1 MNVYKVIFYYIAI
14 VVVCIVFVRML
25 YELVTKKYRMRL
37 NSDYVK
43 KNPKIQYFQT
53 TFWILGVIFSG
64 ICAFTIGVAG
74 LKDLPFVLK
83 NEYPHVMGRVVEVDK
98 TSHGDYS
105 VIIEDEITK
114 EEVDIGFVHK
124 ILRKGEKVEV
134 YYLPHLKFGSVYKIQ
149 K

>member
-37 NSDYVK
+37 NSDYVN

-64 ICAFTIGVAG
+64 ICVFTIGVAG
-74 LKDLPFVLK
+74 LKDLPFALK
-83 NEYPHVMGRVVEVDK
+83 K
-98 TSHGDYS
+98 
-105 VIIEDEITK
+105 
-114 EEVDIGFVHK
+114 
-124 ILRKGEKVEV
+124 
-134 YYLPHLKFGSVYKIQ
+134 
-149 K
+149 